1 MKLAKKVLSVVLALV
16 LALSAFAVVGSA
28 NGDPDTATHH
38 AKVWLTGSV
47 GSAVWSSNSKVTITE
62 GDESEAGG
70 TLEVQPGQH
79 VFVRLYV
86 TNDYYVHT
94 FQANLFYSS
103 ALIDAFEDY
112 HAQRP
117 TLTSKMTAANQKKI
131 HIWNN
136 ANEWVSQQGT
146 SYAAYNAW
154 SYQNADFNADV
165 EQNWPTDDEGN
176 NLFNI
181 DEWKFNRLNNLVS
194 EGVGWTNIW
203 EDADNHLIMMAV
215 KVPETAEPGDTF
227 YVTIPEGT
235 EQREAKP
242 KGALRLYE
250 NGIAD
255 GEEEVGETVDT
266 QSSLNP
272 NMKYGDEYLYWD
284 LSEATLTLQVPGGST
299 EPELDYT
306 NIDAALDAASKVD
319 RSDKT
324 AASLAALAEAINE
337 AADARLNAT
346 EQTAL
351 EEAATALNTAIANLK
366 VKADYSALDAE
377 ISRYEAIAD
386 SSIYPAADWAVATEK
401 YNAAKAVDRDLAVDA
416 QATVSDAA
424 AALKAALDAL
434 AALDYS
440 ALEAKYN
447 ELAGKDVANY
457 TDETVGR
464 FNTALA
470 AAKAL
475 IDNKNAA
482 NQAEINAAY
491 DELVA
496 ADAALAL
503 KPADYTALK
512 AAIAKYEALDAKA
525 WTSVSFAAATEK
537 YEAAKGIPEGL
548 DITAQP
554 EITAAAEAL
563 EAAITALVPATGAN
577 YNELNAAKA
586 EFEALVAD
594 YYTVDSYAAAKTAY
608 DAACEVPADLT
619 SEQQGQIDEAA
630 AALKTAL
637 GKLVEADA
645 DYSKVDAAIISANAI
660 LNKKDGNV
668 NSYSDAT
675 LDAINEAKATVVT
688 GLKKK
693 DQDKVDAM
701 AAAINAAI
709 STAEFRAWDY
719 SKILAHIEA
728 IEANP
733 ADYYKASSYAAY
745 LAKKDALVWNYTYE
759 FYAKAMLQEINFL
772 KVTVE
777 VAGPADYSA
786 VEGAIAAYEAKKAAA
801 DYTEDSIAA
810 VDAEI
815 AKVVYGLNENHQ
827 DEVDAFAAAIN
838 AAIDAMVEV
847 VVVPADYTAVNDAIA
862 AFRDK
867 IAAADYEQDGI
878 DAVEAIIADIDW
890 NLDETAQDTVDAY
903 AADIIA
909 ATEALVE
916 IIPVVPA
923 DYTALDAAILRAGT
937 YDQNV
942 WTADTWAVVEEK
954 LAAANAVARDLTA
967 DDQDQIDDA
976 AKALNDALDAL
987 VAKEVVSKISTINY
1001 VRAEDGRYDITVVVT
1016 DRVAMVQFMEEN
1028 GGTRTYDRYHKNVTV
1043 KSYNAEGVEVNALSR
1058 DVAYEIWSIHSNLTG
1073 PSLNTRTK
1081 FLEGSKYVWETEK
1094 YAFELAFDVT
1104 IHSIE
1109 PAATSGKKGA
1119 VVTTV
1124 VTGADVQA
1132 VQFLMADGSTTS
1144 YSADKAEVLDNG
1156 TLKFTGKAWAN
1167 DEGLNTITVRIKY
1180 NNGKWTAVDTFD
1192 YTVE

>member
-70 TLEVQPGQH
+70 TLEVQPGDH

-117 TLTSKMTAANQKKI
+117 TLTTKMSAANQKKI

-176 NLFNI
+176 NLFTMS
-181 DEWKFNRLNNLVS
+181 EWKFNRLNNLVS

-215 KVPETAEPGDTF
+215 KVPTTAQPGDTF

-284 LSEATLTLQVPGGST
+284 LSEATLTLQVPGAS

-324 AASLAALAEAINE
+324 AASLAALDEAINE
-337 AADARLNAT
+337 ATEARLNAT

-377 ISRYEAIAD
+377 ISRYEAITD

-525 WTSVSFAAATEK
+525 WTSVSYAAATEK
-537 YEAAKGIPEGL
+537 YEAAKGIAEGL

-563 EAAITALVPATGAN
+563 EAAITALVPATGAD

-586 EFEALVAD
+586 EFEALVED

-619 SEQQGQIDEAA
+619 SEQQAQIDEAA
-630 AALKTAL
+630 TALKTAL
-637 GKLVEADA
+637 ANLVEADA
-645 DYSKVDAAIISANAI
+645 DYSAVTAAITAAKAKIAENDQGI
-660 LNKKDGNV
+660 LRYTDESIAKV
-668 NSYSDAT
+668 
-675 LDAINEAKATVVT
+675 NEAIDAVVE

-693 DQDKVDAM
+693 DQPVVNGYVDAID
-701 AAAINAAI
+701 AAVAALEYRPYDYTAINN
-709 STAEFRAWDY
+709 
-719 SKILAHIEA
+719 HIAA
-728 IEANP
+728 IEAND
-733 ADYYKASSYAAY
+733 ADYYVTASYEEY
-745 LAKKDALVWNYTYE
+745 LAAKEALVWNYTHE
-759 FYAKAMLQEINFL
+759 QFAKAKLQEINFL
-772 KVTVE
+772 KENPT
-777 VAGPADYSA
+777 VAGPADYSE
-786 VEGAIAAYEAKKAAA
+786 VDAAEEAFEAKKEAAN
-801 DYTEDSIAA
+801 YTADSIAA
-810 VDAEI
+810 VEAEI
-815 AKVVYGLNENHQ
+815 AKVNRNLNENHQ
-827 DEVDAFAAAIN
+827 AEVDAYAEAIN
-838 AAIDAMVEV
+838 AAIDAMVEEV
-847 VVVPADYTAVNDAIA
+847 VELVDYTRLDAAIAAANALDANLYTSESFNEVTVALYTAESISRDLVKEGNQEYVDGVAKTLEDAIA
-862 AFRDK
+862 ALEEL
-867 IAAADYEQDGI
+867 ADYS
-878 DAVEAIIADIDW
+878 
-890 NLDETAQDTVDAY
+890 
-903 AADIIA
+903 
-909 ATEALVE
+909 ALE
-916 IIPVVPA
+916 
-923 DYTALDAAILRAGT
+923 AAILRAGT

-942 WTADTWAVVEEK
+942 WTPETWAVVEEK
-954 LAAANAVARDLTA
+954 LAAAKAVAPDLGVSA
-967 DDQDQIDDA
+967 QGEIDEA
-976 AKALNDALDAL
+976 AAALNKALDDLK
-987 VAKEVVSKISTINY
+987 AKEVVSKISTINY
-1001 VRAEDGRYDITVVVT
+1001 VRADDGRYDVTVVVT
-1016 DRVAMVQFMEEN
+1016 DRVSMVQFMEEE
-1028 GGTRTYDRYHKNVTV
+1028 GGTRTYDRYNKNVTI
-1043 KSYNAEGVEVNALSR
+1043 KSYNAEGKEVNSLDR
-1058 DVAYEIWSIHSNLTG
+1058 TVAYEVWTIHTNLTG

-1081 FLEGSKYVWETEK
+1081 YLEGNKYVWEAEK
-1094 YAFELAFDVT
+1094 YAFELSFNVD
-1104 IHSIE
+1104 ILEIQ

-1119 VVTTV
+1119 VVTSV
-1124 VTGADVQA
+1124 VTGSDVQA
-1132 VQFLMADGSTTS
+1132 LQFLMADGSTAS
-1144 YSADKAEVLDNG
+1144 YTADKAEVLDNG
-1156 TLKFTGKAWAN
+1156 NLKFTGKAWAN
-1167 DEGLNTITVRIKY
+1167 NDGLNTITIRIKY
-1180 NNGKWTAVDTFD
+1180 NNGKWTEAGSFD